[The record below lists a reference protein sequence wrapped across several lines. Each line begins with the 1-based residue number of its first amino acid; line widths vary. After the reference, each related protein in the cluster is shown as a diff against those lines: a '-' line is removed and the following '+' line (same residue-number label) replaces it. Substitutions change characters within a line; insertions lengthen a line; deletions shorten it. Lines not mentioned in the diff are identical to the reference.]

1 MGLALPTCPRVGN
14 RPPRK
19 KKSCKSPGG
28 MPGGGGGGRVAGQ
41 NVPCIFNM

>member
-1 MGLALPTCPRVGN
+1 MGLALPTCPGVGN

-28 MPGGGGGGRVAGQ
+28 MPGGGGGMVAGQ
-41 NVPCIFNM
+41 IEPCIFNM